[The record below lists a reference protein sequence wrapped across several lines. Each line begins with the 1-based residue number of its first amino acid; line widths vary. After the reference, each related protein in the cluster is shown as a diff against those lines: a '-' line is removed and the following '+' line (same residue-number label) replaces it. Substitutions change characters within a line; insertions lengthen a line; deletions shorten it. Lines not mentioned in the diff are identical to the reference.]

1 MTREEHRRRAETLL
15 ASAWKRG
22 ASDDYLIQTPE
33 RRAELI
39 ATAHVHALLALP
51 DAPGRAEEAQED
63 C

>member
-22 ASDDYLIQTPE
+22 TSDDYLIQTPE
-33 RRAELI
+33 RRKELI

-51 DAPGRAEEAQED
+51 DAPGVSGQTQEED
-63 C
+63 